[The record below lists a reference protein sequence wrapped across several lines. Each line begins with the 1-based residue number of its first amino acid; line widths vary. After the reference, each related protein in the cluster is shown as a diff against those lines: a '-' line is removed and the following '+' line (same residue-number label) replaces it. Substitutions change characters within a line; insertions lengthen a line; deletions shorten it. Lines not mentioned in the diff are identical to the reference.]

1 MKRPIPRIVGAR
13 TVLTLPP
20 PSAAPRVLA
29 YFVKN
34 RARLEPVSPPWAEG
48 FFTREYFER
57 RLAVSR
63 EEWQQDAS
71 LRLFLFARDA
81 RQPGDT
87 DEGPVIG
94 VVSFTQLVRL
104 AWLRCVLG
112 YSVDHDHEGKGLLR
126 EALEGA
132 IEFVFDEL
140 GFHRIEANYIP
151 TNERSG
157 NLLRRLGFNVEGYAR
172 DYLYLG
178 GRWRD
183 HVLTSKTNPRPLT
196 PP

>member
-1 MKRPIPRIVGAR
+1 MNRPVPRIVGAR

-20 PSAAPRVLA
+20 PAAAPRVLA

-57 RLAVSR
+57 RLAASR
-63 EEWQQDAS
+63 EDWQHDAS
-71 LRLFLFARDA
+71 LRMFLFARHSAGARDA
-81 RQPGDT
+81 ED
-87 DEGPVIG
+87 GPVVG
-94 VVSFTQLVRL
+94 VVSFTQFVRL

-112 YSVDHDHEGKGLLR
+112 YSIDQDHEGQGLLR

-132 IEFVFDEL
+132 IAFVFDEL
-140 GFHRIEANYIP
+140 RFHRIEANYIP

-157 NLLRRLGFNVEGYAR
+157 NLLRRLGFDVEGYAR

-196 PP
+196 PA